1 MAWTTILL
9 HRETEML
16 AFYDYFH
23 FPWTWAIRISVFHA
37 PVGAPTSH
45 TLNPTHQAL
54 NSSQPFSPDHSAGS
68 HISIV
73 LYPGVL
79 QTFTISPKT
88 PVKRLPSTPDLCQ
101 SSLSHAFHQKTQL
114 KVPGPAGGCQAG
126 SKAWQSQAAT
136 GQGVGDWRPRP
147 KTGRRRTC
155 MFSPTK
161 LQFLLKREDIEL
173 NDLYFSSVSP

>member
-1 MAWTTILL
+1 M
-9 HRETEML
+9 
-16 AFYDYFH
+16 
-23 FPWTWAIRISVFHA
+23 FHA

-88 PVKRLPSTPDLCQ
+88 PVKLLPSMPDLCQ

-114 KVPGPAGGCQAG
+114 KVPGPAGGWSG
-126 SKAWQSQAAT
+126 WQQSLAESSSHWART
-136 GQGVGDWRPRP
+136 WGLTCPRP

-173 NDLYFSSVSP
+173 NDLYSSSVSPW

>member
-9 HRETEML
+9 HHETGML

-23 FPWTWAIRISVFHA
+23 FPWTWAIRISVFYA
-37 PVGAPTSH
+37 PMGAPTSH

-54 NSSQPFSPDHSAGS
+54 NSSHPFSPDHSAGS

-88 PVKRLPSTPDLCQ
+88 QVKLLPSTPDLCQ
-101 SSLSHAFHQKTQL
+101 SSVSHAFNQKTQL
-114 KVPGPAGGCQAG
+114 EVPGPAGGCQAG
-126 SKAWQSQAAT
+126 NKAWQSSSHWARNGELT
-136 GQGVGDWRPRP
+136 CPRP
-147 KTGRRRTC
+147 KTGRGRTC

-161 LQFLLKREDIEL
+161 LRFLLKSEDIEL
-173 NDLYFSSVSP
+173 NDL

>member
-9 HRETEML
+9 HYETEML

-45 TLNPTHQAL
+45 TRNPTHQAL

-88 PVKRLPSTPDLCQ
+88 PVKLLPSTPDLCQ

-114 KVPGPAGGCQAG
+114 EVPGPAGGCQAG

-136 GQGVGDWRPRP
+136 GQGVGDWLAPDQRQEDE
-147 KTGRRRTC
+147 GLVC
-155 MFSPTK
+155 
-161 LQFLLKREDIEL
+161 FLLQNFSFFWKVKIL
-173 NDLYFSSVSP
+173 N